1 MNDFRWFSGA
11 PGESAFTKPFLVLP
25 AITNWNAEL
34 PEFFRRLSESADDR
48 SYVVLAALV
57 LEYHYDEALKI
68 LMPGYDEI
76 STSSGYT
83 FSLKIETL
91 SALKLVPPLIP
102 RSAHCVRKI
111 RNEFAHNLTI
121 DRLDAVR
128 ADLLERARSLYD
140 EMYAPYK
147 DSHNGKTLRQV
158 FEKLVNGA
166 IIGLKL
172 YTPNLNA
179 LRQRID
185 APAFMDALQRD
196 TERLFFEAI
205 RAPRK
210 DKPT

>member
-1 MNDFRWFSGA
+1 MKGFSWFSGA

-25 AITNWNAEL
+25 EIKNWNAEL

-57 LEYHYDEALKI
+57 LEYHYDEALKS
-68 LMPGYDEI
+68 LMPGYDAI
-76 STSSGYT
+76 NTSNDYT

-91 SALKLVPPLIP
+91 SALKLVPSLIP

-121 DRLDAVR
+121 DHLDAVR
-128 ADLLERARSLYD
+128 ADLLDRARTLYD

-147 DSHNGKTLRQV
+147 DSHQGKTLRQV
-158 FEKLVNGA
+158 FEKLVTGA
-166 IIGLKL
+166 ITGLKL
-172 YTPNLNA
+172 YRPNLNA

-185 APAFMDALQRD
+185 DPAFIDALQRD
-196 TERLFFEAI
+196 TERPSFEAL
-205 RAPRK
+205 RAPRE